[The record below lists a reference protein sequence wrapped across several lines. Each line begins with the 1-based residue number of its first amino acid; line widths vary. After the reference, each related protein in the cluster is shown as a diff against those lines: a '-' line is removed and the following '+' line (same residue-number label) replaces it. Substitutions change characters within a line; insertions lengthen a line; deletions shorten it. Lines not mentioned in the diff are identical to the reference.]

1 MHVFGKAIQKKLIDV
16 GVRVKIDDR
25 PEKIGAKIR
34 NAELSKIPIMLIVG
48 ENEEKNNSLSI
59 RRRLLG
65 DQGSV
70 NVDKFL
76 SELLFEI
83 KQRSMPHRES

>member
-1 MHVFGKAIQKKLIDV
+1 MLIDA
-16 GVRVKIDDR
+16 GVRVKFDDR

-34 NAELSKIPIMLIVG
+34 NAELNKIPIMLIVG
-48 ENEEKNNSLSI
+48 ENEAKDNSLSI
-59 RRRLLG
+59 RRRLVG
-65 DQGSV
+65 DQGIV

-83 KQRSMPHRES
+83 KQRSIPHRES

>member
-1 MHVFGKAIQKKLIDV
+1 MLIDA
-16 GVRVKIDDR
+16 GVRVKFDDR

-34 NAELSKIPIMLIVG
+34 NAELNKIPIMLIVG
-48 ENEEKNNSLSI
+48 ENEARDNSLSI
-59 RRRLLG
+59 RRRLIG
-65 DQGSV
+65 DQGIV

-83 KQRSMPHRES
+83 KKRSKPHRES